1 MKLIYFYLFV
11 VGSCVA
17 SFANAVIYRLPKN
30 ISILKGRSYCEK
42 CHHTLHWYDLLP
54 LISYLFLKGR
64 CRYCNERISK
74 NHFLFECLGGLLL
87 ILCFQQLKLTV
98 EMIIVFFIIMGL
110 VVIAV
115 IDQQTMNIYLST
127 ILFLFILIIVYQLIM
142 QMNPGD
148 LLAGMLCISI
158 PMIMINLIIPDSFGF
173 GDIQLVTVSGMLLGW
188 KGNIFAVF
196 IAFIIGG
203 IYAGYLLFRDKVKIG
218 EHIAFGLFLVVGIII
233 VLLYKTELANWYL
246 FSFYKR

>member
-87 ILCFQQLKLTV
+87 LLCFQQLKLTV

-127 ILFLFILIIVYQLIM
+127 ILFLFILVIVYQLIM

-148 LLAGMLCISI
+148 LLAGM
-158 PMIMINLIIPDSFGF
+158 F